1 MVHKAGNKM
10 GFIKGQSDI
19 QVNENPPSPP
29 FGKGGLG
36 GFSSEK
42 IVKAAR
48 RKTVDGKITCADAGS
63 IAGKLNVAMSEIGVA
78 LDLLGIR
85 ITKCQLGLFGYAPRK
100 MIIPAAKTVTPE
112 LEKAIRDAL
121 VDYRLSCAASWE
133 IATRLGVPRMKVS
146 SACEALKIKIKPCQ
160 LGAF

>member
-1 MVHKAGNKM
+1 MSHGDTK
-10 GFIKGQSDI
+10 D
-19 QVNENPPSPP
+19 NENPPSPP

-42 IVKAAR
+42 IVKAVR

-100 MIIPAAKTVTPE
+100 NYPYGRQSVSPLTV
-112 LEKAIRDAL
+112 RF
-121 VDYRLSCAASWE
+121 S
-133 IATRLGVPRMKVS
+133 
-146 SACEALKIKIKPCQ
+146 
-160 LGAF
+160 

>member
-1 MVHKAGNKM
+1 MD
-10 GFIKGQSDI
+10 FIKGQSDA

-42 IVKAAR
+42 IVKAVR
-48 RKTVDGKITCADAGS
+48 LKTVDGEIACADASS
-63 IAGKLNVAMSEIGVA
+63 ITGELNVAMSEIGVT

-100 MIIPAAKTVTPE
+100 MIILAAETVTPE

-121 VDYRLSCAASWE
+121 MDHRLSCAASWE
-133 IATRLGVPRMKVS
+133 IAARLGVPRMKVS

>member
-1 MVHKAGNKM
+1 MD
-10 GFIKGQSDI
+10 FIKGQSNA
-19 QVNENPPSPP
+19 QVNGE
-29 FGKGGLG
+29 
-36 GFSSEK
+36 
-42 IVKAAR
+42 ITKAVR
-48 RKTVDGKITCADAGS
+48 LKTVDGEIACADAGG
-63 IAGKLNVAMSEIGVA
+63 IAGELNVAMSEIGVA

-100 MIIPAAKTVTPE
+100 MIVLAAETVTPE

-121 VDYRLSCAASWE
+121 MDHRLSCAASWE
-133 IATRLGVPRMKVS
+133 IAVRLGVSRMKVS